1 MKTDTKEQKMY
12 KLSPSLLSADFT
24 KLGEE
29 IKILE
34 ENNVPYIHVDV
45 MDGIFVP
52 NISIG
57 IPVVKSI
64 RKITDLVLDV
74 HLMITKPER
83 YIEAFAQAGADIINI
98 HYEATDCVEEALKKI
113 RELGKSPALTIKPK
127 TSFTEVTKYAELV
140 DMFLV
145 MSVEPGFGG
154 QSFIESTL
162 ANVEGLAKYKA
173 ENNLTYDIEIDGGI
187 GTDNLTRPLDAG
199 ANVIVAG
206 SAIFGKGNTTEQI
219 KAFQQI
225 MGKY

>member
-1 MKTDTKEQKMY
+1 MN

-24 KLGEE
+24 KLYKDIE
-29 IKILE
+29 ICE
-34 ENNVPYIHVDV
+34 QNNVPYLHIDV
-45 MDGIFVP
+45 MDGVFVP

-83 YIEAFAQAGADIINI
+83 YIKQFADAGADIINI
-98 HYEATDCVEEALKKI
+98 HYEATEVENIIPTLQKI

-127 TSFTEVTKYAELV
+127 TSFKEVTKFAEYV

-162 ANVEGLAKYKA
+162 DNVKGLYDYKIS
-173 ENNLTYDIEIDGGI
+173 NNMNYDIEIDGGI
-187 GTDNLTRPLDAG
+187 GTDNLEKVLNAG

-206 SAIFGKGNTTEQI
+206 SAIFGKEDTAAEI
-219 KAFQQI
+219 SKFSSI
-225 MGKY
+225 MK